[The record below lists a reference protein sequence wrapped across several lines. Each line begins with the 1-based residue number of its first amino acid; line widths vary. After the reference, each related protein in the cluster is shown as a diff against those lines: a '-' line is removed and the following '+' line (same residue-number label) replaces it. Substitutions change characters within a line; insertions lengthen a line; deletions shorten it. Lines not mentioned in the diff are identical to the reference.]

1 MCRLAGWFNPEFP
14 EGTDRARLLRHLMRK
29 SQAGGEAS
37 FGMAI
42 VTNGKAK
49 AVRHV
54 GPASTWLESHKK
66 DIVECAKAQVLVG
79 HTRQPTRGAVT
90 KANCH
95 PFTIGEWAAAHN
107 GMISNSS
114 SLMEASLYVPRGE
127 TDSEEALCYIIST
140 DWKAEAINRVTGSYA
155 FTGAKADG
163 SEVVLVCDSGQN
175 LHYVRFGN
183 GLVWAT
189 SDIVLK
195 SSLAA
200 VGIDAT
206 PIKMS
211 KQIIRVPAWTTEPV
225 DTTVTT
231 YQGYGSYTHG
241 QGYSGHSG
249 YTGRPSS
256 PSVPAEDGHDANDLC
271 MEKECYHPFSIH
283 RKDTG
288 CHASMLDHTVCPCS
302 KFIPSVVK
310 TPSDCP
316 KCPHSK
322 VSHNSTVGCM
332 RNCPCVEG
340 RTPVISGANQPTL
353 PLSQGSENEAPTG
366 SDTDKD
372 AQVEASVIAQI
383 EEQLIAEASDQM
395 VTEAELAELKARGA
409 GVIDIE

>member
-42 VTNGKAK
+42 VNNGKAK

-54 GPASTWLESHKK
+54 GPASTWLEAHKK
-66 DIVECAKAQVLVG
+66 DIAECSKAQVIIG

-127 TDSEEALCYIIST
+127 TDSEEALCYIISK
-140 DWKAEAINRVTGSYA
+140 DWEAEAINRVLGSYA

-189 SDIVLK
+189 SDVVLK

-200 VGIDAT
+200 VGINAT
-206 PIKMS
+206 PVKMS
-211 KQIIRVPAWTTEPV
+211 KEIIRVPAWTTQPV

-231 YQGYGSYTHG
+231 YQGHGAYTHG
-241 QGYSGHSG
+241 SGYSSYG
-249 YTGRPSS
+249 GRPSF
-256 PSVPAEDGHDANDLC
+256 PSVPADDENDANDLC
-271 MEKECYHPFSIH
+271 MEKDCYHAFSIH

-302 KFIPSVVK
+302 KFVPSVIK
-310 TPSDCP
+310 NPGDCP

-322 VSHNSTVGCM
+322 VAHNSNVGCA
-332 RNCPCVEG
+332 RGGCPCTEG
-340 RTPVISGANQPTL
+340 KVSPSSRASQPTL

-372 AQVEASVIAQI
+372 AQVEAQVIAQI

-395 VTEAELAELKARGA
+395 VTEAELAQLKANGT
-409 GVIDIE
+409 GMIDID